1 MAYEKRKLD
10 RTMPLMNGWQVRAYP
25 MPEDVGGTII
35 QRIVCRVDLTYNLAE
50 AFVENL
56 NKCIEELKNAHV
68 LCNEEKSGAYGFTH

>member
-10 RTMPLMNGWQVRAYP
+10 RTMPLMNGWQVPAYP

-56 NKCIEELKNAHV
+56 NK
-68 LCNEEKSGAYGFTH
+68 